1 MKINTQK
8 REENKVFLEVEEDF
22 SRFEEAI
29 QQAIVEAGRDVRLPG
44 FRPGKAPKEM
54 IEKALDR
61 EYVEHKAA
69 QSLIADLYHKIIDES
84 KIDPVDYPN
93 VEITQQQKD
102 KPFAFKITVDVYP
115 NIKLG
120 KYKGLKGEKKSTE
133 VTEEEVLKV
142 LGNLQERFTVAD
154 AEGKKERLPLDDE
167 FAKKVSSFGTL
178 AELKEEVHSALTKE
192 KTMESENDL
201 KNKLV
206 ALASDGA
213 KADIPSAMVEREI
226 DVMLDELRGAL
237 SQSGL
242 TLEDYLKGIRKE
254 ETALKEEMKK
264 AAEIRVKGKVV
275 LKAIAEEEKLT
286 VTAED
291 LSAELAEMARA
302 SGQSAEELEKNLAEN
317 GRQYINDYLLRRKA
331 LDLLVDKADIKLE
344 KGEKKE

>member
-8 REENKVFLEVEEDF
+8 REENKVFLEIEEDF
-22 SRFEEAI
+22 SRFEAAI
-29 QQAIVEAGRDVRLPG
+29 QQAIAEAGREIKLPG

-69 QSLIADLYHKIIDES
+69 QSLIADLYPRIIEEG

-93 VEITQQQKD
+93 VEITQQEKD
-102 KPFAFKITVDVYP
+102 KPFAFKITVEVYP
-115 NIKLG
+115 KVKLG
-120 KYKGLKGEKKSTE
+120 KYKGLKAGKKPTE

-142 LGNLQERFTVAD
+142 LGNLQERFTMAN
-154 AEGKKERLPLDDE
+154 AEGKKELLPLDDE

-192 KTMESENDL
+192 KTMESESDV

-206 ALASDGA
+206 ALASAEA
-213 KADIPSAMVEREI
+213 KVDIPSAMVEREI
-226 DVMLDELRGAL
+226 DVMLDELRGSL

-254 ETALKEEMKK
+254 EGALRGEMKQ
-264 AAEIRVKGKVV
+264 AAEIRVKGKVI
-275 LKAIAEEEKLT
+275 LKAIAEEEKLA
-286 VTAED
+286 VSAED
-291 LSAELAEMARA
+291 LSAELAEMAKA
-302 SGQSAEELEKNLAEN
+302 SGQSAEELEKNLADS

-331 LDLLVDKADIKLE
+331 LDLLVEKADIKLE